1 MLVPP
6 PKAEARGS
14 NPFGCARWLRSGN
27 ACRYVGGDRRRM
39 YDLLAGLSVIE
50 ASSFVASP
58 TAGLYLAQMGAEVI
72 RVDQIGGG
80 PDFRRWPVTANNDS
94 FYWENLNRAKK
105 SVALD
110 LGRAEGRELLTA
122 LVRATGQFVTNFPVG
137 GFLSHDRLAEG
148 RADLVTVRVMGWPD
162 GSPALDYTV
171 NNAVGYPMLTGAGP
185 DPVNHVLPAWDL
197 LTGAYAAF
205 ALLAAIRRRS
215 ISGEGGE
222 VRLPLSDVAI
232 GTVANLGGVAEMLYT
247 GENRPRLGNAV
258 YGLFGRDFVTRDG
271 ERTMI
276 VVVTSRQWA
285 NLVAALGLGEAV
297 AAVEADRGVS
307 FATDDGLRFTHRD
320 ALYPLF
326 ERAIAARDHADLAA
340 AFDAGGIVHSPYR
353 TMYEAVEDPALVAD
367 NPIFG
372 AADNPSGFA
381 YPAAGAF
388 ATLPHAERQPPRT
401 APLNGEHSEE
411 ILADRLSL
419 SSGELAR
426 LIDAGIVG
434 VALK

>member
-1 MLVPP
+1 
-6 PKAEARGS
+6 
-14 NPFGCARWLRSGN
+14 
-27 ACRYVGGDRRRM
+27 M
-39 YDLLAGLSVIE
+39 YSLLSGLSVIE

-58 TAGLYLAQMGAEVI
+58 TAGLYCAQFGAEVI

-80 PDFRRWPVTANNDS
+80 PDFRRWPVTAENNS
-94 FYWENLNRAKK
+94 LYWENLNRAKK

-110 LGRAEGRELLTA
+110 LSRPEGRELLQE
-122 LVRATGQFVTNFPVG
+122 LVRATGQFITNFPVD
-137 GFLSHDRLAEG
+137 GFLSHAKLAEG
-148 RADLVTVRVMGWPD
+148 RADLITVRVMGWAD

-171 NNAVGYPMLTGAGP
+171 NNSVGYPMLTGAGP
-185 DPVNHVLPAWDL
+185 EPVNHVLPAWDL

-205 ALLAAIRRRS
+205 ALLAAIQRRS
-215 ISGEGGE
+215 ASGEGGE
-222 VRLPLSDVAI
+222 VRIPLSDVAI
-232 GTVANLGGVAEMLYT
+232 GTVANLGGIAEVLYS

-276 VVVTSRQWA
+276 VVVTPRQWT
-285 NLVAALGLGEAV
+285 NLIAALNLGDAIASIEAS
-297 AAVEADRGVS
+297 RGVS
-307 FATDDGLRFTHRD
+307 FAKDDGLRFNHRD

-326 ERAIAARDHADLAA
+326 EQAIAARDHADLAA

-353 TMYEAVEDPALVAD
+353 TMHDAVQDPALVVN

-372 AADNPSGFA
+372 NAANPSGFA

-388 ATLPHAERQPPRT
+388 STIPQAEREPPRP

-411 ILADRLSL
+411 MLASRLSL
-419 SSGELAR
+419 SSGEIAR

-434 VALK
+434 TAKTGE